1 MKPVQYIFLAVTI
14 FAALVGWT
22 YFSHY
27 QADLKAK
34 KAATT
39 K

>member
-1 MKPVQYIFLAVTI
+1 MKPLQYLMLGVTI

-27 QADLKAK
+27 QADMKAK
-34 KAATT
+34 KAIE
-39 K
+39 KK